1 MKTGIKIILA
11 AIVFS
16 AFCAG
21 LMFSGILQNAPEMK
35 NEDNHPEK
43 MQFTGTVSGENVN
56 IYAGSIGNITL
67 NVTIPDSP
75 ASIPVYK
82 GVFLAGDLVD
92 EMPGEFHARNN
103 VTSEKDAPEVAKQI
117 LENYG
122 GLPSDAI
129 LTGAVTN
136 YGELVNR
143 TTLQIEETITL
154 DTSVSWWRMVDG
166 RPVVGDRDT
175 IQVILG
181 ENGELVWIYKRWRTY
196 THTGNVSVIPFSK
209 ATVKLR
215 DGEVLNPT
223 LGIGEDAYV
232 YSTILG
238 YYAKGLENPEITLE
252 PVWIFYGNTSS
263 GSYLSFQIY
272 ARQFANFTAT
282 PISGKTPLSV
292 NFTDTSDTSPTQ
304 WHWHFGDGTNS
315 TDRNPAHTYNTAGTY
330 NVSLRAWNDLGSDTM
345 EKPFLVTVRDPAPP
359 VANFTG
365 TPETGPAPLTV
376 SFNDT
381 SSNIPTG
388 WHWDFGDGANTTEQ
402 NPVHTYSAPGNYTVS
417 LNATNEDGFNS
428 ITKPNYI
435 TVTNLPPT
443 TITTQPTTT
452 VTTTVTT
459 TLTTI
464 PTTTKPT
471 PTPTK
476 TQAPLSLVVPVAGI
490 LIIGMFY
497 TRKLKK

>member
-16 AFCAG
+16 ALCAG

-35 NEDNHPEK
+35 NDNHHPEK

-75 ASIPVYK
+75 VSIPVYN
-82 GVFLAGDLVD
+82 GVFLPGDLVNKRFQST
-92 EMPGEFHARNN
+92 MARKN
-103 VTSEKDAPEVAKQI
+103 VTSEQDAPEVAKQI

-143 TTLQIEETITL
+143 TTLEVEETITL

-181 ENGELVWIYKRWRTY
+181 EDGELVRIYKRWRTY
-196 THTGNVSVIPFSK
+196 TPTGNAPVIPFSK
-209 ATVKLR
+209 ATAKLENN
-215 DGEVLNPT
+215 EVLNPT
-223 LGIGEDAYV
+223 LGIGEDVYV

-252 PVWIFYGNTSS
+252 PVWIFYGNTTS

-282 PISGKTPLSV
+282 PTTGKTPLTV
-292 NFTDTSDTSPTQ
+292 NFTDTSDTSPIQ
-304 WHWHFGDGTNS
+304 WLWNFGDGTNS
-315 TDRNPAHTYNTAGTY
+315 TDQNPAHIFTTAGTY
-330 NVSLRAWNDLGSDTM
+330 NVTLRAWNDLGSDTM
-345 EKPFLVTVRDPAPP
+345 EKPFLVTVRNPADP
-359 VANFTG
+359 VADFTG
-365 TPETGPAPLTV
+365 TPATGSAPLSVT
-376 SFNDT
+376 FNDT
-381 SSNIPTG
+381 STNLPTG
-388 WHWDFGDGANTTEQ
+388 WHWDFGDGTNATVQ

-417 LNATNEDGFNS
+417 LNVTNEDGTNS
-428 ITKPNYI
+428 ITKPYYI
-435 TVTNLPPT
+435 TVMNLPPT

-452 VTTTVTT
+452 ATTTITTTVTT
-459 TLTTI
+459 ATT
-464 PTTTKPT
+464 T

-476 TQAPLSLVVPVAGI
+476 THAPLSPVVAVAGI
-490 LIIGMFY
+490 LIIGMFAVLR
-497 TRKLKK
+497 RKKDR